1 MPSRLRIKTLE
12 WQNFLS
18 YGDYHNSLDLLNGGP
33 VLILGKSGVDADRA
47 NGAGKTTISNAISWC
62 LFGRVPRKASP
73 GDKIINW
80 FTEGNCFVKITTE
93 DGWEITRTR
102 KRNGH
107 DDLLVH
113 KDGTDITLSTTKQA
127 QQFLRRQFN
136 LDYNIFVSSVF
147 CGQFQKPFME
157 MGNEMRKATMEK
169 LLGLNRLNVWGDV
182 AKEKRMAAE
191 AEQLRLKT
199 GLEIKKNEHTRLVAE
214 IQNTI
219 NKSQQFHNAMV
230 ATTNQLMDRI
240 KTLDAEIAA
249 AAAEIPNMEE
259 LHKEWDEYRS
269 RVAAVDQAAK
279 QVTTIELALRK
290 VDQDVAQA
298 EKLIQQYKIRMGSV
312 ETVDLE
318 ELERLH
324 KEADEVSEARF
335 QKQSDLEKLRLD
347 LRKLNQDLQRVE
359 SIIKEWNDKAGTECP
374 SCKQSVKHEHAEQ
387 LCTPYLERQKLLT
400 GGISK
405 LSGKIIDLENE
416 IKSMIVNRPSVDL
429 DKAKRDRQELEN
441 LYDLVTA
448 EEAKITTKKSQRDR
462 LVPALEKAKAAK
474 TSLDRQL
481 AVSDIAERV
490 AAGEKLKNKHAGL
503 VAQKVGA
510 EANLR
515 DQSTRPNPYDEVVG
529 NLKAQEADFQKIIK
543 DDNLKVTELDRLIN
557 EVEYIRKAY
566 HDRNKIKSLI
576 LAGIVP
582 VLNQRI
588 EYYLNSFECD
598 FELKFTSTLQAET
611 GWWDYDFHS
620 GGECKRLDLAIMFA
634 LYDVY
639 IMLYG
644 QQCNVMVL
652 DEVDSRLDTAG
663 VRSFVEIIQND
674 FAGTRE
680 DKPDSILIISHKK
693 EMVDQFPNQ
702 IQVTLDSKR
711 MSHIS

>member
-18 YGDYHNSLDLLNGGP
+18 YGDYPNSLDLMAGGP
-33 VLILGKSGVDADRA
+33 ILILGKSGVDADRA

-73 GDKIINW
+73 GDKVINW
-80 FTEGNCFVKITTE
+80 FTQGDCFVKITTE
-93 DGWEITRTR
+93 DGWEIIRTR

-113 KDGTDITLSTTKQA
+113 KNGSDVTLSTTKQA
-127 QQFLRRQFN
+127 QQFLKRQFN

-147 CGQFQKPFME
+147 CGQFQKPFMT

-182 AKEKRMAAE
+182 AKEKRVAAE

-199 GLEIKKNEHTRLVAE
+199 GLEIKAKEHARLLTEVD
-214 IQNTI
+214 N
-219 NKSQQFHNAMV
+219 
-230 ATTNQLMDRI
+230 TTN
-240 KTLDAEIAA
+240 KAEQWQRTQTTGIDLVRTNIQKLERESTIAA
-249 AAAEIPNMEE
+249 MEIPNMEE

-269 RVAAVDQAAK
+269 RVAAVDQASI
-279 QVTTIELALRK
+279 QVTTIELAMRK
-290 VDQDVAQA
+290 VDQDIAQA
-298 EKLIQQYKIRMGSV
+298 ERSVQQYKTRLVSI
-312 ETVDLE
+312 ELVDIE
-318 ELERLH
+318 ELQRLH
-324 KEADEVSEARF
+324 AEADEASETRF
-335 QKQSDLEKLRLD
+335 KKQSDLDKMRLD
-347 LRKLNQDLQRVE
+347 LRKLTQDLERIE
-359 SIIKEWNDKAGTECP
+359 ATIKEWNDKAGTECP
-374 SCKQSVKHEHAEQ
+374 SCKQSVKHEHAQQ
-387 LCTPYLERQKLLT
+387 LCVPYADRQKLLM

-405 LSGKIIDLENE
+405 LSSKIVDLESE
-416 IKSMIVNRPSVDL
+416 IKSIVVNRPTKDL
-429 DKAKRDRQELEN
+429 DKAKRDNQESESIYGLM
-441 LYDLVTA
+441 VA
-448 EEAKITTKKSQRDR
+448 EETKITTKKSQRER
-462 LVPALEKAKAAK
+462 LVPALAKAQATK
-474 TSLDRQL
+474 ASLDQQL

-490 AAGEKLKNKHAGL
+490 AAGEKLKSRHAVL
-503 VAQKVGA
+503 VAQKIGA
-510 EANLR
+510 EANLK
-515 DQSTRPNPYDEVVG
+515 DQLARPNPYDEVVA
-529 NLKAQEADFQKIIK
+529 NLKTQEADLRNVITADK
-543 DDNLKVTELDRLIN
+543 LKVAEFDLLIN
-557 EVEYIRKAY
+557 EAEYIRKAY

-576 LAGIVP
+576 LADIVP
-582 VLNQRI
+582 ILNQRI

-652 DEVDSRLDTAG
+652 DEVDSQLDTAG

-674 FAGTRE
+674 FSGSRE

-693 EMVDQFPNQ
+693 DMVDQFPNQ
-702 IQVTLDSKR
+702 IQVTLDANR